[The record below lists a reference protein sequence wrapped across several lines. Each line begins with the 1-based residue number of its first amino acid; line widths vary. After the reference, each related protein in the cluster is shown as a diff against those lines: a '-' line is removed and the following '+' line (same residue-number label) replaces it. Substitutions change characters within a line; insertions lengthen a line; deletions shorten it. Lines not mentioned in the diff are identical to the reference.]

1 MATRR
6 VKQYTTNEIQN
17 QLEQLLIYSSLTT
30 STSSANEVEL
40 GPIILNINKSGQQD
54 DYLRAL
60 RSFVEEKE
68 NEIEEVCANNYQVS
82 LVVLQDQQGADGIDG
97 RISLDLYHRY

>member
-6 VKQYTTNEIQN
+6 VKQYTTQEIQN

-30 STSSANEVEL
+30 STSSANEVDL
-40 GPIILNINKSGQQD
+40 GPIILNIHKSGQQD

-60 RSFVEEKE
+60 RAFVTEQEK
-68 NEIEEVCANNYQVS
+68 EIEEVCANNYQAS
-82 LVVLQDQQGADGIDG
+82 LIVLCGPAEHD
-97 RISLDLYHRY
+97 